1 MAQAIPTSPRHRQSR
16 GFILGSLTFGHGV
29 AHLYDL
35 GFPVFLTA
43 IAAALKLTTF
53 QTGILLGIRF
63 WGSGVVSSG
72 SGVLVDRYRNEWGL
86 MLTACMILNVIA
98 FVIIGLSPSLALLT
112 VGVVLISIPG
122 SLWHLPAIAS
132 LSRRFTDRRAF
143 AISIHSFGSTV
154 GNALGPLIAGLLLSF
169 MLWRNVLFLYA
180 IPAAIVALFVW
191 WSLRDVGRESETA
204 LADAET
210 RTPAALARAALR
222 LFRRPPMLA
231 LLIAASLRGFAN
243 TAMFD
248 WTPFYLESPQDARGL
263 GFSYFWTG
271 FQMALL
277 TGAGAI
283 SSPILGQLSDTLGR
297 KRMLVPGLALA
308 AALPFLVAPASN
320 GLHLTLPGQ
329 DLSLSPIATIAL
341 VMAGLGLF
349 SFSLHQVM
357 LAAILDGVERGTEG
371 TIAGVVFGLNGI
383 AGLGSTLLV
392 AYIIENLG
400 GYVSV
405 YLYAAAL
412 TILALIIVALTPF
425 PQYQREKSAG

>member
-1 MAQAIPTSPRHRQSR
+1 MAQAVQNATSGGHRQSR
-16 GFILGSLTFGHGV
+16 GFILGALTFGHGV

-43 IAAALKLTTF
+43 IAQALKLTTF

-72 SGVLVDRYRNEWGL
+72 SGVLVDRYRNEWGI
-86 MLTACMILNVIA
+86 MLTACMVLNVIA
-98 FVIIGLSPSLALLT
+98 FVIIGLSPGLALLT
-112 VGVVLISIPG
+112 FGVVLISIPG

-154 GNALGPLIAGLLLSF
+154 GNALGPLVAGLLLSF
-169 MLWRNVLFLYA
+169 MLWRSVLFLYA
-180 IPAAIVALFVW
+180 IPAAVVALFVW
-191 WSLRDVGRESETA
+191 WSLRDVGRETET
-204 LADAET
+204 LPADAET

-248 WTPFYLESPQDARGL
+248 WTPFYLESAPDARGL

-277 TGAGAI
+277 TGTGAI

-320 GLHLTLPGQ
+320 GLHIPAL
-329 DLSLSPIATIAL
+329 DLSLPPLATVAL

-383 AGLGSTLLV
+383 AGLGSTLLI
-392 AYIIENLG
+392 AYLIENFG
-400 GYVSV
+400 GYATV
-405 YLYAAAL
+405 YIYAAAL
-412 TILALIIVALTPF
+412 TILALAIVTLTPF
-425 PQYQREKSAG
+425 PQYNREKP

>member
-1 MAQAIPTSPRHRQSR
+1 MAQAVHTSGSHRQSR

-43 IAAALKLTTF
+43 IAAALKLSTF
-53 QTGILLGIRF
+53 QTGLLLGIRF
-63 WGSGVVSSG
+63 WGSGVVSAG
-72 SGVLVDRYRNEWGL
+72 SGVLVDRYRSEWGI
-86 MLTACMILNVIA
+86 MLTACMVLNVIA
-98 FVIIGLSPSLALLT
+98 FVVIGLSPGLALLT
-112 VGVVLISIPG
+112 AGVVLISIPG

-154 GNALGPLIAGLLLSF
+154 GNALGPLVAGLLLSF

-180 IPAAIVALFVW
+180 IPAAVVALFVW
-191 WSLRDVGRESETA
+191 WSLRDVGRETETA
-204 LADAET
+204 AGGAET
-210 RTPAALARAALR
+210 RTLGALARAGVR

-248 WTPFYLESPQDARGL
+248 WTPFYLESAPADNGL
-263 GFSYFWTG
+263 GFTYFWTG

-277 TGAGAI
+277 TGTGAV
-283 SSPILGQLSDTLGR
+283 SSPILGQLSDKLGR
-297 KRMLVPGLALA
+297 KRMLLPGLALA
-308 AALPFLVAPASN
+308 AVLPFLVAPASG
-320 GLHLTLPGQ
+320 GLHLAGLGI
-329 DLSLSPIATIAL
+329 SLEPIVTVAL

-392 AYIIENLG
+392 AYIIENSG

-405 YLYAAAL
+405 YIYAAGLTLAAL
-412 TILALIIVALTPF
+412 AIVLLTPF
-425 PQYQREKSAG
+425 PKYNREAPA